1 LKKGQGENETL
12 PIGGRFCHS
21 ILTSPTG
28 ERGYRK
34 VQERLLQGQSR
45 KQEAEVKSR
54 VGLSR
59 RELYIEERLDK
70 KSIV

>member
-1 LKKGQGENETL
+1 MNDTVKQLVKDSV
-12 PIGGRFCHS
+12 I

-34 VQERLLQGQSR
+34 VQERLQQGQSR
-45 KQEAEVKSR
+45 KQEAKVKSR

-59 RELYIEERLDK
+59 GESRRG
-70 KSIV
+70 

>member
-1 LKKGQGENETL
+1 MCKRRMDKVKMKPFF
-12 PIGGRFCHS
+12 PIGGRFCYS

-28 ERGYRK
+28 EQGYRK

-54 VGLSR
+54 GGLSR
-59 RELYIEERLDK
+59 RELYRREVR
-70 KSIV
+70 